1 MSLISNVFLYTRI
14 PSIAPHYILLSCLF
28 RLLLDVFSDPDKFE
42 NTGPMFI
49 KCPSVGD
56 YLIFSSYLGIGFG
69 ASEKGEK
76 VIFYCSKVHG
86 MNITHHSLC

>member
-1 MSLISNVFLYTRI
+1 M
-14 PSIAPHYILLSCLF
+14 
-28 RLLLDVFSDPDKFE
+28 DVFSDPNKFE

-69 ASEKGEK
+69 ASEKGGK
-76 VIFYCSKVHG
+76 VIFLLFKGTWYEHNLPLLMLGLTSRL
-86 MNITHHSLC
+86 T